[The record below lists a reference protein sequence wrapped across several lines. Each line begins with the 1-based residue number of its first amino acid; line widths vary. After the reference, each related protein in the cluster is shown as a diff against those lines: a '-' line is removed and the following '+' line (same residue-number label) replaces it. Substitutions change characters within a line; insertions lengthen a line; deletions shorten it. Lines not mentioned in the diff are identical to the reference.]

1 MEILGY
7 TCSWQDSWMQPSG
20 CCDQSAATSKRFT
33 CDTCDATAGCC
44 GVYEIC
50 VSCCLREDNLKA
62 HFGSD
67 PMKQLAAKDREV
79 YQSLQDPFELCQ
91 MVCRTSS
98 HSLNNVDG
106 SAVFRSE
113 SLKYCYNA
121 PTYASPTFARAAA
134 AVPGHSDDPQKAASL
149 LSADE
154 KSIETN
160 NGQDS
165 QAHSRKLEDTTQ
177 LDSSSKSNKKSSE
190 SVIQEIKNDLKPECI
205 TQRATKEVSQCA
217 KELLRKTQIMLS
229 EGSCTRPFLFV
240 TYYLALLAASFAFM
254 WL

>member
-1 MEILGY
+1 
-7 TCSWQDSWMQPSG
+7 MQPSG
-20 CCDQSAATSKRFT
+20 CCDQAAATSTRFSCET
-33 CDTCDATAGCC
+33 CDSAAGCC

-113 SLKYCYNA
+113 SLKYCYNT
-121 PTYASPTFARAAA
+121 PTYSSPTFARAAA
-134 AVPGHSDDPQKAASL
+134 AVPGHTDDPQKATSL
-149 LSADE
+149 LSA
-154 KSIETN
+154 
-160 NGQDS
+160 
-165 QAHSRKLEDTTQ
+165 EDKTDMDQ
-177 LDSSSKSNKKSSE
+177 EHSSSDNKAGKRYRIEDVTIASTDAVRSSRD
-190 SVIQEIKNDLKPECI
+190 VIEEEIKSDLKPSCSAS
-205 TQRATKEVSQCA
+205 RATKEMSDCA
-217 KELLRKTQIMLS
+217 KEILRKTQAVLS
-229 EGSCTRPFLFV
+229 DAASCTRPFLFI
-240 TYYLALLAASFAFM
+240 TYYLVLLAASFAFM
-254 WL
+254 RL